1 MTFSRLETE
10 SNMNPTI
17 IRQGHLAEKIVIVDG
32 QPGCGKTML
41 SPIISA
47 MGRVELI
54 NYAFEIEFICRLL
67 HMQKIEKDAAV
78 AMVRM
83 LTDHKLYQTMMG
95 RETNFRYSDIS
106 SAFKDSNPWRYFMRI
121 FQEGDMVIPEKIK
134 KQRPILNLTTHD
146 LLSYSVPVF
155 EGLGERVAIIEVV
168 RHPLYMLIQ
177 QTLNFEKLLSDPR
190 DIQIYIKHGEHQ
202 LPYLAYNWE
211 NLFTSSNA
219 VEKSIY
225 TMQKSIELSENI
237 KKKLKEKFGKQILTI
252 PFEKFVLDPL
262 SFMKIIENMLD
273 TKMTSTTKRAMKK
286 QKVPRK
292 KISDGISLDIYKRC
306 GWVPPD
312 KSITEKEE
320 LVRRRQFAIDSG
332 ASDVAMETLD
342 KLCIKYEKET
352 WKPK

>member
-1 MTFSRLETE
+1 L
-10 SNMNPTI
+10 NPTI
-17 IRQGHLAEKIVIVDG
+17 IRQGHLSEKIVIVDG

-106 SAFKDSNPWRYFMRI
+106 SAFKDSNSWRYFMRI
-121 FQEGDMVIPEKIK
+121 FQKGDMVIPEKIK

-146 LLSYSVPVF
+146 LLSYSVPIF
-155 EGLGERVAIIEVV
+155 EGLGERVAFIEVV

-190 DIQIYIKHGEHQ
+190 DIQIYIEHGEHQ
-202 LPYLAYNWE
+202 LPYFAYNWE

-225 TMQKSIELSENI
+225 TMQRCIELSENI

-273 TKMTSTTKRAMKK
+273 TKMTSTTKREMKK

-292 KISDGISLDIYKRC
+292 TVSAGISLSIYKRC
-306 GWVPPD
+306 GWEPPD
-312 KSITEKEE
+312 KTLTERQE
-320 LVRRRQFAIDSG
+320 LDKRRDYALFQG
-332 ASDVAMETLD
+332 ASKDAMKALD
-342 KLCIKYEKET
+342 EICQNYEENI
-352 WKPK
+352 WSP